1 VDKDLLLLLQPGG
14 GLRGS
19 HPLKKA

>member
-1 VDKDLLLLLQPGG
+1 VDKALLLLLQPGG